1 MNRRWISLILILA
14 MLFSLTVPAFAET
27 PAVTSGSVV
36 NPLYVNYPAPDDN
49 DAAGR
54 RLARSA
60 SAGGVADASVQAAA
74 YVSPETAANQLRTAM
89 MNRTQTGIGTLSDL
103 ASGTSNENTSKRAQQ
118 LLESIS
124 AKNTIISLYVDTSD
138 FWAKDSGKNNWLYQ
152 TLFQLALSQ
161 QLSDCPYDADYLRWT
176 WQKLN
181 WFIVSSS
188 GTKYHFLID
197 IKMYTTSAEER
208 IVQNKVSGI
217 VSSLDISSKSIYDAY
232 SAIYDY
238 IVSNITYDYEYQYGI
253 QTYTAYGA
261 VVNQSAVCQGYATL
275 FYALCRKADLPVRV
289 MYTPEGYIPGHAWN
303 IVKIGNLWYNLDSTW
318 ESTNGSGRSYFLKGS
333 AQFDQEKLHTKSP
346 DLTTLSFQSAHP
358 ISAADYVPGSEP
370 EQDAPFYTDVPQGR
384 WSYDSI
390 QAATRLGL
398 MQGTGNGK
406 FDPQMEVSRGM
417 LVTVLWRME
426 GSPEC
431 SSAGFSDVASGRY
444 FAKAVD
450 WAAANGIVLGVGN
463 NRFAPDMIATR
474 EQTVTILYRYLQYL
488 HKDVS
493 AQDSLSRFTDAGAV
507 SNFAKTPIRWA
518 VAKGLMNGTSSH
530 SLSPK
535 DSITR
540 EQMTT
545 LIVRAISTYG
555 L

>member
-27 PAVTSGSVV
+27 PAATSGSVV

-49 DAAGR
+49 DVAAGR

-60 SAGGVADASVQAAA
+60 SAGGSADASVQAAA
-74 YVSPETAANQLRTAM
+74 YVSPETAANQLRKAM
-89 MNRTQTGIGTLSDL
+89 MNRQSTVDL
-103 ASGTSNENTSKRAQQ
+103 Y
-118 LLESIS
+118 IS
-124 AKNTIISLYVDTSD
+124 VPD
-138 FWAKDSGKNNWLYQ
+138 FWSATSTNNWFCVDFFPMAYSDR
-152 TLFQLALSQ
+152 LSTG
-161 QLSDCPYDADYLRWT
+161 PYDGDYLRWS
-176 WQKLN
+176 WAGYD
-181 WFIVSSS
+181 W
-188 GTKYHFLID
+188 HLIAGD
-197 IKMYTTSAEER
+197 GDQYTFRVNLRYYTTLQQER
-208 IVQNKVSGI
+208 TLQSRVTALQTELGLGKLSGEA
-217 VSSLDISSKSIYDAY
+217 AY
-232 SAIYDY
+232 AAIYDY
-238 IVSNITYDYEYQYGI
+238 ITSHVSYDNEGLAAIYDSSQSGKDYLI
-253 QTYTAYGA
+253 FTAYGA
-261 VVNQSAVCQGYATL
+261 EVNGRAVCQGYAAL
-275 FYALCRKADLPVRV
+275 FYALCKKAGLPVRIV
-289 MYTPEGYIPGHAWN
+289 TSTNHAWN
-303 IVKIGNLWYNLDSTW
+303 IVKLNGKWYNVDATWDS
-318 ESTNGSGRSYFLKGS
+318 STASGREWYLLGS
-333 AQFDQEKLHTKSP
+333 DHFSGGMHTATAEYSA
-346 DLTTLSFQSAHP
+346 LSFQSAHP

-370 EQDAPFYTDVPQGR
+370 EQDSPFYTDVPQGR

-507 SNFAKTPIRWA
+507 SNFAKTPMRWA